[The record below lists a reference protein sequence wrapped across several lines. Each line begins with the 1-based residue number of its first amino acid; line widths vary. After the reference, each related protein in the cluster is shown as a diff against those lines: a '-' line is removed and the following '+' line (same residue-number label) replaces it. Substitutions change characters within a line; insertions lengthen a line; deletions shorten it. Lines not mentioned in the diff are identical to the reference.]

1 MPVSSGTPELEKGL
15 DGKVKPILV
24 GKSAR
29 AKGTRS
35 ARSGWEEQSATSRRT
50 EDPSSASEDLTDGV
64 TDHDLDDDMSGDDER
79 RRGGEADDEEEQG
92 DVEVGEA
99 ADNLHGA
106 RIHVVVRK
114 RPAKSDD
121 SDVVTCAPPTVNV
134 HEPRKKVDLTEVRTH
149 SFSTWKPHTSSRAT
163 ARTRRHTRTNL
174 YTTANTR
181 IDLCTQPG

>member
-1 MPVSSGTPELEKGL
+1 MELEL
-15 DGKVKPILV
+15 
-24 GKSAR
+24 R
-29 AKGTRS
+29 NY
-35 ARSGWEEQSATSRRT
+35 
-50 EDPSSASEDLTDGV
+50 SSSSLLF
-64 TDHDLDDDMSGDDER
+64 LDDTSSTNEDVKRTGGSKGAGDFFIEDKREDV
-79 RRGGEADDEEEQG
+79 ADDEEDDIGGE
-92 DVEVGEA
+92 DEEDEEEVEEP

-134 HEPRKKVDLTEVRTH
+134 HEPRKKVDLTEVRTP
-149 SFSTWKPHTSSRAT
+149 SFSTWRPHTSSRAP

-181 IDLCTQPG
+181 IDPCTQPG